1 VAVVG
6 SGAPSVTAPIALAA
20 GADVIQLHADP
31 TADDVTAM
39 RRHWQGQVWAALRVE
54 GATLPP
60 FAAELFDAA
69 DAVVLDARVA
79 GALGGTG
86 VTLPW
91 AELAEALTAARRG
104 RTLVLAG
111 GLRPATVAE
120 AAAALAPDVVDVSSG
135 VESSPGV
142 KRHADV
148 LSFVAQAGRAGP
160 SADAPPFA

>member
-79 GALGGTG
+79 GA
-86 VTLPW
+86 
-91 AELAEALTAARRG
+91 
-104 RTLVLAG
+104 
-111 GLRPATVAE
+111 
-120 AAAALAPDVVDVSSG
+120 
-135 VESSPGV
+135 
-142 KRHADV
+142 
-148 LSFVAQAGRAGP
+148 
-160 SADAPPFA
+160 